1 MPGRPSRRAFSR
13 FAWGFAFY
21 LIGVIL
27 FGAWVRITHS
37 GAGCGSH
44 WPTCGGEI
52 VPVAPRLETII
63 EFSHRLTSGLCGVL
77 GLILVAWSWRIERF
91 GPMTRTAAL
100 TVAFIILE
108 GAIGAGLVLGEL
120 VGDNDSVARAIVIS
134 IHLAN
139 TLLLMACA
147 TLTAWQADGNR
158 LPMRGAGRVGGIWG
172 PALAALI
179 LTSMSGA
186 VTALGD
192 TLFPIEPTLGP
203 GLFDK
208 IRGDLSATN
217 HFLVRLRVWHP
228 FFAVAATVYLV
239 WALRRT
245 LRAGAVREGRSP
257 WPRIGLA
264 LAVGELALGVLNVAL
279 AAPGWMQLVHL
290 LAAHLLWMAV
300 LLSGAGDAALAESTQ
315 PAEATAPSRSAPLV
329 PAGSARPSRPA

>member
-1 MPGRPSRRAFSR
+1 MPDSPRHGAFAR

-21 LIGVIL
+21 LIAVIL

-52 VPVAPRLETII
+52 VPVAPRLETLI
-63 EFSHRLTSGLCGVL
+63 EFTHRLTSGLCGIL
-77 GLILVAWSWRIERF
+77 GLILIAWSWRLERL

-100 TVAFIILE
+100 TLVFIVLE

-120 VGDNDSVARAIVIS
+120 VGDNDSVARAVVIS

-139 TLLLMACA
+139 TLLLMSCA

-158 LPMRGAGRVGGIWG
+158 LPVAGARRVAWVWA

-208 IRGDLSATN
+208 IRGDLSGIN

-228 FFAVAATVYLV
+228 FVAVAATLYLI
-239 WALRRT
+239 WALRRV
-245 LRAGAVREGRSP
+245 LRAGTVHEGQAP

-264 LAVGELALGVLNVAL
+264 LAAGELALGALNIVL

-290 LAAHLLWMAV
+290 LTAHLLWMAV
-300 LLSGAGDAALAESTQ
+300 LLSATGDAALAEATSA
-315 PAEATAPSRSAPLV
+315 AESAAEDRRVPLPV
-329 PAGSARPSRPA
+329 

>member
-1 MPGRPSRRAFSR
+1 MPGRPPRRAFAR
-13 FAWGFAFY
+13 FAWAFAFY

-77 GLILVAWSWRIERF
+77 ALVLVGWSWRIERF
-91 GPMTRTAAL
+91 GPMTKTAAL
-100 TVAFIILE
+100 TLAFIVLE

-120 VGDNDSVARAIVIS
+120 VGDDDSAARAIVIS
-134 IHLAN
+134 LHLAN
-139 TLLLMACA
+139 TLLLMSCA
-147 TLTAWQADGNR
+147 ALTAWQADGNR
-158 LPMRGAGRVGGIWG
+158 LPTAGARRVAWIWG
-172 PALAALI
+172 PALAALV

-192 TLFPIEPTLGP
+192 TLFPIDPTLGP

-208 IRGDLSATN
+208 IRQDLSATN

-228 FFAVAATVYLV
+228 FLAVAAAAYLV
-239 WALRRT
+239 WIFRRN
-245 LRAGAVREGRSP
+245 LKQPGAGG
-257 WPRIGLA
+257 WPRLGLG
-264 LAVGELALGVLNVAL
+264 LAVGELALGAANVAL
-279 AAPGWMQLVHL
+279 AAPGWMQLLHL
-290 LAAHLLWMAV
+290 LAAHLLWMAT
-300 LLSGAGDAALAESTQ
+300 LLSGAEDAAAAETSTAVE
-315 PAEATAPSRSAPLV
+315 PTAPARAGPLV